1 MTETQVQANGL
12 RRPKGISCGDAAGV
26 WLKAAE
32 RGDSGKRYQGLPVT
46 GSSPGEQAS
55 SQLGQDPGLDS
66 QGENRHRRA
75 RSTTGIPTQGEGQR
89 GRCSDLLTRAQ
100 GSAHPCSHGG
110 ENNVVVNGLR
120 MSGIGERSHREPG
133 RLGSPLS
140 QGCVRAES
148 KDGHYR
154 QRLMSKGQ
162 FIFKPDSFVLKYETM
177 LSLWRAESIVL
188 EI

>member
-32 RGDSGKRYQGLPVT
+32 REDSGKRYQGLPVT

-100 GSAHPCSHGG
+100 ETQLIHPICRQSSPKCPTKGP
-110 ENNVVVNGLR
+110 LR
-120 MSGIGERSHREPG
+120 
-133 RLGSPLS
+133 L
-140 QGCVRAES
+140 Q
-148 KDGHYR
+148 
-154 QRLMSKGQ
+154 QRLRQQSWDWLQSPPTG
-162 FIFKPDSFVLKYETM
+162 KPSAGALGTTETALGLQACVGM
-177 LSLWRAESIVL
+177 MADPGGRSQLVPH
-188 EI
+188 